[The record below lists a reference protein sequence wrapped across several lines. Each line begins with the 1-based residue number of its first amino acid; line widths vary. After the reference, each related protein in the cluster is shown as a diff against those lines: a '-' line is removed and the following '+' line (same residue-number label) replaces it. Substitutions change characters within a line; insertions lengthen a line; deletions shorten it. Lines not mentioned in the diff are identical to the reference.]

1 MTNIKLVDDTVVFTT
16 STKVSTYRDKELDK
30 LELKIQSLLLQCDE
44 LIKLG
49 VKV

>member
-1 MTNIKLVDDTVVFTT
+1 MTNIKLVNDTVIFIP

-30 LELKIQSLLLQCDE
+30 IELKIQSLLRQCDE